1 MDPKANY
8 KEETERNFLLMSIA
22 YAANIGGKMFLFQL
36 SRVKPEIK

>member
-22 YAANIGGKMFLFQL
+22 YAANIGGKIFLFQH
-36 SRVKPEIK
+36 SRVKNLK

>member
-22 YAANIGGKMFLFQL
+22 YAANIGGKMFFR
-36 SRVKPEIK
+36 SSHTHKNNDV